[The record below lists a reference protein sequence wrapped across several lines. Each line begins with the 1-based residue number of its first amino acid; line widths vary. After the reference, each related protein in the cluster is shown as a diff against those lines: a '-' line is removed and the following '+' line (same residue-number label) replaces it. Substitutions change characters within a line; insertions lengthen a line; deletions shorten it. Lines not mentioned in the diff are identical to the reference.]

1 MSLKEITPE
10 EYNLIT
16 EALQNDAKAQE
27 FTQSFASK
35 RFDIDALI
43 FENDE
48 TVGEFLDTSLVSAQG
63 INDVMGIVRIEKI
76 CYDLQPYRSAPPRIG

>member
-1 MSLKEITPE
+1 MPKVR
-10 EYNLIT
+10 NLRNLSHRS
-16 EALQNDAKAQE
+16 A
-27 FTQSFASK
+27 
-35 RFDIDALI
+35 FDIDALI